1 MVGVLVFTHGAL
13 GDSLLR
19 AAAHVLGG
27 MPPHAEAVTI
37 APGEAPDSIIGRAR
51 EALARVDQGRGV
63 LVLTDIYG
71 ATPAN
76 TALRLL
82 EDGRVEGISGVN
94 LPMMLRAL
102 TQRGDPLEKLIE
114 RVRTGG
120 VDGIVHM
127 NRDRC
132 RSC

>member
-1 MVGVLVFTHGAL
+1 LVGVLVFTHGAL
-13 GDSLLR
+13 GDALLR

-27 MPPHAEAVTI
+27 MPPHAEAVMI
-37 APGEAPDSIIGRAR
+37 APGESPEAILARAHQ
-51 EALARVDQGRGV
+51 ALARVDQGDGV
-63 LVLTDIYG
+63 LILTDIYG

-76 TALRLL
+76 TALKLL
-82 EDGRVEGISGVN
+82 EDGNVEGLSGVN

-102 TQRGDPLEKLIE
+102 TQRGDSLDKVLE
-114 RVRTGG
+114 RTRGG
-120 VDGIVHM
+120 GMDGIVYM